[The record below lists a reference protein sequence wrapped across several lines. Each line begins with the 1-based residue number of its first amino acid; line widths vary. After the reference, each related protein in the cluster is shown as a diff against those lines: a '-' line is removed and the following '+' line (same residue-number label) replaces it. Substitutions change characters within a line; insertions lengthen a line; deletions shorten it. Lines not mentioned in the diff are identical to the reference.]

1 MPTKKTPAKDAQ
13 ALAASASRLAER
25 LAAAEA
31 GDDAHLYTKA
41 DVDRLIAKRLVR
53 EQRKVRE
60 LQEQLAISEAENAEL
75 HEANTALR
83 SELLAHS

>member
-1 MPTKKTPAKDAQ
+1 MPAKNTPATDA
-13 ALAASASRLAER
+13 AKLAASASRLAER
-25 LAAAEA
+25 LAEVEA
-31 GDDAHLYTKA
+31 GADAHLYTKA
-41 DVDRLIAKRLVR
+41 DVDRLIAKRLAR
-53 EQRKVRE
+53 EQRKTRE